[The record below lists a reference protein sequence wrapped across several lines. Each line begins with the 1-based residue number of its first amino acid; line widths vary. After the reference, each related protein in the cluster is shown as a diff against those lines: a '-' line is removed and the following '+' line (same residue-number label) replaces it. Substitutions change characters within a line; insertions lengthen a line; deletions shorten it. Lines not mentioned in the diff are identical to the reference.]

1 MKISVNLGIFHK
13 MNYKKVLVTGGAG
26 FVGSNICVKLK
37 EEFSGIKVVAFDNL
51 IRRGSELNLP
61 RFKKYEID
69 FIRGDV
75 RNRSD
80 LQISGIDL
88 VIECSAEPS
97 VMAGVNSS
105 PEYLVDTNLV
115 GALNCFEFCRKNKSD
130 IIFLSTSRV
139 YPVGKL
145 NNLSFVEEKTRFSL
159 AREQSTRGCS
169 EEGVTEEF
177 PLDGVRTLY
186 GATKLSAELMLA
198 EYINNY
204 GIKGV
209 INRCGLITGPWQ
221 MGKVDQGVIVLW
233 MAKHIYKKPL
243 AYIGFGGEGK
253 QVRDV
258 IDIDDLFSLL
268 KIQLS
273 EIEKYK
279 GEIFNVG
286 GGTKNSISLLELT
299 NRCREIS
306 DNKVPIK
313 KIEDTRPG
321 DVRIYIGDNNKITK
335 LSGWFPKISTQTTL
349 ENIYKWI
356 NGNKK
361 TLEPI
366 LS

>member
-61 RFKKYEID
+61 RFKKYGID

-75 RNRSD
+75 RNRND

-186 GATKLSAELMLA
+186 GATKLSAELILI

-233 MAKHIYKKPL
+233 MAKHIYKKKL
-243 AYIGFGGEGK
+243 GYIGFGGSGK
-253 QVRDV
+253 QVRDILDV
-258 IDIDDLFSLL
+258 DDLFDILL
-268 KIQLS
+268 IQLS
-273 EIEKYK
+273 NIEKYS
-279 GEIFNVG
+279 GEVFNIG
-286 GGTKNSISLLELT
+286 GGRKNSLSLLELT
-299 NRCREIS
+299 KVCEEIS
-306 DNKVPIK
+306 GNKILIDKIK
-313 KIEDTRPG
+313 KERLG
-321 DVRIYIGDNNKITK
+321 DIPIYIGNNNKISR
-335 LSGWFPKISTQTTL
+335 LSGWFPKTPIQKTL
-349 ENIYKWI
+349 ENIHRWI
-356 NGNKK
+356 NDNK
-361 TLEPI
+361 I
-366 LS
+366 LLKQILA